1 MVNPSVLVMAAL
13 PKPEIIL
20 THESDLDGLLSGLL
34 LRRLARK
41 LFDADVKMEAH
52 HYNAWKQRQLRERTA
67 WVSDFA
73 FEPRM
78 DRAEWVIIDHHA
90 TDTPAKQAQLIHD
103 LGKSASLLCYELC
116 RAHDLGKPELDRLV
130 HLSNVVDLYLV
141 EDPDFELAC
150 DYGNLVKIYG
160 FWNLHAL
167 IEGNPERLLD
177 HPLLEVMEVKR
188 RVEDPLGFDW
198 SRKNVVDI
206 SPTVGFVDTVIGNA
220 NSIVHRL
227 LREKVT
233 PYSVLATLFVKS
245 NRTVIASFRSQNGE
259 ALKVAQ
265 QFQGGGHANASGA
278 TLPRSVQTLEDAVL
292 YLRETLTPK
301 PNKGAG
307 MTSLEQAFAVIEKKR

>member
-1 MVNPSVLVMAAL
+1 MAAL
-13 PKPEIIL
+13 PKPDIIL

-41 LFDADVKMEAH
+41 LFDQDIRLEAH
-52 HYNAWKQRQLRERTA
+52 HYNTWKQRQLRERSA

-78 DRAEWVIIDHHA
+78 DRPDWLILDHH
-90 TDTPAKQAQLIHD
+90 TTETPAKQAWLIHD

-116 RAHDLGKPELDRLV
+116 REHGLAKPELDRLV

-150 DYGNLVKIYG
+150 DYGNLVKVYG
-160 FWNLHAL
+160 FWNIHAL

-188 RVEDPLGFDW
+188 RVEDPLGFEW
-198 SRKNVVDI
+198 SRKNVVEI
-206 SPTVGFVDTVIGNA
+206 SASVGFVDTVVGNA

-227 LREKVT
+227 LREKAT
-233 PYSVLATLFVKS
+233 PYAVLATLFVKS
-245 NRTVIASFRSQNGE
+245 NRTVIASFRSENGE

-278 TLPRSVQTLEDAVL
+278 TLPRSVTSLEDAVL
-292 YLRETLTPK
+292 YLREILNPK
-301 PNKGAG
+301 PKKGGG
-307 MTSLEQAFAVIEKKR
+307 MTSLEEAFASLELKS

>member
-1 MVNPSVLVMAAL
+1 MAAL

-41 LFDADVKMEAH
+41 MFDADVKMEAH
-52 HYNAWKQRQLRERTA
+52 HYNSWKQRQLRERTA
-67 WVSDFA
+67 WVSDFS

-78 DRAEWVIIDHHA
+78 DRAEWVVIDHHA
-90 TDTPAKQAQLIHD
+90 TETPAKQAQLIHN

-150 DYGNLVKIYG
+150 DYGNLVKVYG

-167 IEGNPERLLD
+167 IEGNVERLLD

-198 SRKNVVDI
+198 SRKNVVEV

-227 LREKVT
+227 LREKAT

-245 NRTVIASFRSQNGE
+245 NRTVIASFRSENGE

-278 TLPRSVQTLEDAVL
+278 TLPRSVQNLEDGVL
-292 YLRETLTPK
+292 YLRETLNPQSK
-301 PNKGAG
+301 KAGG
-307 MTSLEQAFAVIEKKR
+307 MTSLEQAFATLEKKG

>member
-1 MVNPSVLVMAAL
+1 MAAL

-41 LFDADVKMEAH
+41 MFDADVKIEAH
-52 HYNAWKQRQLRERTA
+52 HYNSWKQRQLRERAA

-73 FEPRM
+73 FEQRM
-78 DRAEWVIIDHHA
+78 DRTDWVVIDHHA
-90 TDTPAKQAQLIHD
+90 TETPAKQAHLIHD

-116 RAHDLGKPELDRLV
+116 RARDLAKPELDRLV

-150 DYGNLVKIYG
+150 DYGNLVKVYG

-198 SRKNVVDI
+198 SRKNVVEI
-206 SPTVGFVDTVIGNA
+206 SPAVGFVDTVIGNA

-227 LREKVT
+227 LRAKAT

-245 NRTVIASFRSQNGE
+245 NRTVIASFRSENGE

-278 TLPRSVQTLEDAVL
+278 TLPRSVQNLEDGVL
-292 YLRETLTPK
+292 YLRETLNPQPK
-301 PNKGAG
+301 KGGG
-307 MTSLEQAFAVIEKKR
+307 MTSLEQAFASLEKKA

>member
-1 MVNPSVLVMAAL
+1 MAAL

-41 LFDADVKMEAH
+41 LFDQDVRLEAH
-52 HYNAWKQRQLRERTA
+52 HYNTWKQRQLRERTA

-78 DRAEWVIIDHHA
+78 DRPDWLVLDHHA
-90 TDTPAKQAQLIHD
+90 TETPAKQASLIHD

-116 RAHDLGKPELDRLV
+116 REHGLAKPELDRLI

-150 DYGNLVKIYG
+150 DYGNLEKTYG
-160 FWNLHAL
+160 FWNIHAL
-167 IEGNPERLLD
+167 IEGNPDNLLH
-177 HPLLEVMEVKR
+177 HPLLEVMAVKR
-188 RVEDPLGFDW
+188 RVEDPLGFEW

-206 SPTVGFVDTVIGNA
+206 SPTVGFVDTVVGNA

-227 LREKVT
+227 LKEKAT
-233 PYSVLATLFVKS
+233 PYAVLVTLFAKS
-245 NRTVIASFRSQNGE
+245 NRTVIASFRSENGE

-265 QFQGGGHANASGA
+265 QLQGGGHANASGT
-278 TLPRSVQTLEDAVL
+278 TLPRSVQTVEDGVL
-292 YLRETLTPK
+292 WLRQALNPQPK
-301 PNKGAG
+301 KGAG
-307 MTSLEQAFAVIEKKR
+307 LTSLEQAFASLDVKQ

>member
-1 MVNPSVLVMAAL
+1 MAAL

-41 LFDADVKMEAH
+41 LFDADVRLEAH
-52 HYNAWKQRQLRERTA
+52 HYNSWKQRQLRERSA
-67 WVSDFA
+67 WVSDFS

-78 DRAEWVIIDHHA
+78 DRPEWLILDHHT
-90 TDTPAKQAQLIHD
+90 TDTPAKQAHLIHD

-116 RAHDLGKPELDRLV
+116 CAHGLGKPELDRLV

-150 DYGNLVKIYG
+150 DYGNLVKTYN
-160 FWNLHAL
+160 FWNIHTL

-177 HPLLEVMEVKR
+177 HPLLEVMAVKR
-188 RVEDPLGFDW
+188 RVEDPLGFAW
-198 SRKNVVDI
+198 SKRNVVEI
-206 SPTVGFVDTVIGNA
+206 SATVGFVDTVVGNG

-227 LREKVT
+227 LKEKAT
-233 PYSVLATLFVKS
+233 PYTVLATLFVKS
-245 NRTVIASFRSQNGE
+245 NRTVIASFRSENGE
-259 ALKVAQ
+259 ALKAAQ

-278 TLPRSVQTLEDAVL
+278 TLPRSVTSLEDAVL
-292 YLRETLTPK
+292 YLREVLAPTPK
-301 PNKGAG
+301 KGG
-307 MTSLEQAFAVIEKKR
+307 SLTSLEQAFASLEAKVPVR

>member
-1 MVNPSVLVMAAL
+1 MAAL

-41 LFDADVKMEAH
+41 LFDQDIRLEAH
-52 HYNAWKQRQLRERTA
+52 HYHSWKQRQLRERSA
-67 WVSDFA
+67 WVCDFS

-78 DRAEWVIIDHHA
+78 DRPDWLVLDHH
-90 TDTPAKQAQLIHD
+90 TTETPAKQAHFIHD

-116 RAHDLGKPELDRLV
+116 CAHGLGKPELDRLV

-150 DYGNLVKIYG
+150 DYGNLVKTYN

-167 IEGNPERLLD
+167 IDGNPERLLH
-177 HPLLEVMEVKR
+177 HPLLEVMAVKR
-188 RVEDPLGFDW
+188 RVEDPLGFEW
-198 SRKNVVDI
+198 SRQNVVDL
-206 SPTVGFVDTVIGNA
+206 SPTVGFVDTVVGNS

-227 LREKVT
+227 LAEKAT
-233 PYSVLATLFVKS
+233 PYTTLVTLFVKS
-245 NRTVIASFRSQNGE
+245 NRTVIASFRSENGE

-278 TLPRSVQTLEDAVL
+278 TLPRSVQTAEDGVL
-292 YLRETLTPK
+292 YLRSVLTPTPK
-301 PNKGAG
+301 KGG
-307 MTSLEQAFAVIEKKR
+307 NLTSLEQAFASLEKKG

>member
-1 MVNPSVLVMAAL
+1 MAAL

-41 LFDADVKMEAH
+41 MFDTDVKMEAH

-90 TDTPAKQAQLIHD
+90 TDTPAKQAHLIHD
-103 LGKSASLLCYELC
+103 IGKSASLLCYEQCL
-116 RAHDLGKPELDRLV
+116 AHDLGKPELDRLV

-150 DYGNLVKIYG
+150 DYGNLVKVYG

-167 IEGNPERLLD
+167 IEGNAERLLD

-227 LREKVT
+227 LREKAT

-278 TLPRSVQTLEDAVL
+278 TLPRSVQTLENGVL
-292 YLRETLTPK
+292 YLRETLNPQPK
-301 PNKGAG
+301 KSGD
-307 MTSLEQAFAVIEKKR
+307 MTSLEQAFAVIEKKG

>member
-1 MVNPSVLVMAAL
+1 MAAL

-41 LFDADVKMEAH
+41 LFAQDVRLEAH
-52 HYNAWKQRQLRERTA
+52 HYTSWKQRQLRERSA
-67 WVSDFA
+67 WVCDFS

-78 DRAEWVIIDHHA
+78 DRPDWLVLDHH
-90 TDTPAKQAQLIHD
+90 TTETPAKQAHFIHD

-116 RAHDLGKPELDRLV
+116 CAHGLAKPELDRLV

-150 DYGNLVKIYG
+150 DYGNLVKTYN

-167 IEGNPERLLD
+167 IEGNPERLLN
-177 HPLLEVMEVKR
+177 HPLLEVMAVKR
-188 RVEDPLGFDW
+188 RVEDPLGFEW
-198 SRKNVVDI
+198 SRQHVVDL
-206 SPTVGFVDTVIGNA
+206 SPAVGFVDTVVGNG

-227 LREKVT
+227 LKEKAT
-233 PYSVLATLFVKS
+233 PYTVLATLFVKS
-245 NRTVIASFRSQNGE
+245 NRTVIASFRSENGE
-259 ALKVAQ
+259 ALKAAQ

-278 TLPRSVQTLEDAVL
+278 TLPRSVTSLEDAVL
-292 YLRETLTPK
+292 YLREVLAPTPK
-301 PNKGAG
+301 KGG
-307 MTSLEQAFAVIEKKR
+307 SLTSLEQAFASLEAKVPVR

>member
-1 MVNPSVLVMAAL
+1 MATL
-13 PKPEIIL
+13 PRPEVIL
-20 THESDLDGLLSGLL
+20 IHESDLDGLLSGLL

-41 LFDADVKMEAH
+41 LFDTDIRLEAH
-52 HYNAWKQRQLRERTA
+52 HYNTWKQRQLRERAA

-78 DRAEWVIIDHHA
+78 DRPDWLVLDHHA
-90 TDTPAKQAQLIHD
+90 TETPAKQAHLVHD

-116 RAHDLGKPELDRLV
+116 CAHGLANPELDRLV

-150 DYGNLVKIYG
+150 DYGNLVKVYG

-167 IEGNPERLLD
+167 IEGRPELLLA
-177 HPLLEVMEVKR
+177 HSLLEVMAVKR
-188 RVEDPLGFDW
+188 RVEDPLGFEW

-206 SPTVGFVDTVIGNA
+206 SPTVGFVDTVVGNA

-227 LREKVT
+227 LKEQAT

-245 NRTVIASFRSQNGE
+245 NRTVIASFRSENGE

-265 QFQGGGHANASGA
+265 QLQGGGHANASGA
-278 TLPRSVQTLEDAVL
+278 TLPRSVSSLEDAVL
-292 YLRETLTPK
+292 YLREALNPRPK
-301 PNKGAG
+301 PGGALG
-307 MTSLEQAFAVIEKKR
+307 SLEQAFASLEGKTARG